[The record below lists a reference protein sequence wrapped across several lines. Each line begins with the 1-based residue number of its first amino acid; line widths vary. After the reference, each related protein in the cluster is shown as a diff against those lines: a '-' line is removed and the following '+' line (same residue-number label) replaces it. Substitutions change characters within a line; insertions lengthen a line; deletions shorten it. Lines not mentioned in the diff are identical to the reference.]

1 MVGEMVG
8 SKGSKGAIVYGAY
21 SFFDK
26 ISNGIII
33 FCIMNSSYF
42 KERNVTFVR
51 IVATTVP
58 GLSGVLA
65 WAIAFFVK

>member
-33 FCIMNSSYF
+33 FCIMVNTCF
-42 KERNVTFVR
+42 FLDLIFLRTLRILKKEM
-51 IVATTVP
+51 
-58 GLSGVLA
+58 
-65 WAIAFFVK
+65 